1 MGGIAQRSG
10 NFQRPQG
17 EAHSLVFTT
26 VWLRSVT
33 ITNDVGDTVASAIG
47 KSASYP
53 TLRLEPTAVIAI
65 SSYLE

>member
-1 MGGIAQRSG
+1 M
-10 NFQRPQG
+10 
-17 EAHSLVFTT
+17 VFTT

-33 ITNDVGDTVASAIG
+33 IANDVGDTEASAIG

-53 TLRLEPTAVIAI
+53 SLRLEPTAAIAI